1 MRRKTIS
8 SRLEL
13 FQISTSTSQ
22 LLDSANNIMQQLN
35 VFLVEHLRGVSEE
48 TFAKKIEETFKSF
61 DIDGTA

>member
-1 MRRKTIS
+1 
-8 SRLEL
+8 
-13 FQISTSTSQ
+13 
-22 LLDSANNIMQQLN
+22 MQKLN